1 MLTKKKTVSPNSLT
15 LALVHFEVKPT
26 QSLLCYVCLFPHLL
40 CLLQVDL
47 EVFLQAP
54 R

>member
-15 LALVHFEVKPT
+15 LALVQFEVKPIR
-26 QSLLCYVCLFPHLL
+26 SLLCYVCLFPRLL

-47 EVFLQAP
+47 EVFLRAP